1 MKKLDI
7 EIALAEGFRTILEK
21 PSIIFPSIAS
31 SLLFSCHI
39 YLLMKLKSEGS
50 ISPNEAVYLLEIAIA
65 VILLGIYFDSVVVRL
80 AYTKSSIFEAFGFA
94 LKKYPTVPTA
104 MILYALIVALGSI
117 ALVIPGIYLAV
128 RLYYFI
134 DAILIDEKGVISSL
148 KTSWR
153 IVRGNWWATFSILII
168 IGLFSILMNTFIT
181 SALSVVQFGKYLE
194 IGAFVQ
200 APITA
205 VFRAWSY
212 LAFVNAYLQLK
223 NRQTTLLNFRPT
235 ERT

>member
-21 PSIIFPSIAS
+21 PSIIFPSLAS
-31 SLLFSCHI
+31 SLLFSF
-39 YLLMKLKSEGS
+39 L
-50 ISPNEAVYLLEIAIA
+50 VYLSSSLDKKDINEITHVLEIAIA

-94 LKKYPTVPTA
+94 LKKYPIVLTA
-104 MILYALIVALGSI
+104 MILYVISVALGSV

-153 IVRGNWWATFSILII
+153 IVKGNWWATFLILII
-168 IGLFSILMNTFIT
+168 IALFSILIDIFIT
-181 SALSVVQFGKYLE
+181 SALSIIQFGKYLK

-212 LAFVNAYLQLK
+212 SAFVNAYLQLR
-223 NRQTTLLNFRPT
+223 NNSAQLNEPNDNVI
-235 ERT
+235 